1 MTESEDQ
8 QTPAERAANDLAY
21 VREAI
26 EYQRRIVGQHLPPS
40 MAALVALYL
49 LVAVG
54 SRYYLDDPLGDM
66 VGKYSTLI
74 MIFIYVTFEHFNKRK
89 KAAQCDSRRISA
101 RALRKMIL
109 PALGMFASILV
120 LVLAR
125 SELGL
130 IGDPFRVAGLL
141 VVGVTML
148 NIGANS
154 TATATALGLGML
166 GGALAIVYGQYMLL
180 GASLAGAI
188 LIGSWIDHKRARALD
203 A

>member
-1 MTESEDQ
+1 MTK
-8 QTPAERAANDLAY
+8 TPEEAHEDLAY

-49 LVAVG
+49 LIAVG
-54 SRYYLDDPLGDM
+54 SRYYLDDPMGDM
-66 VGKYSTLI
+66 VGTYSTFT
-74 MIFIYVTFEHFNKRK
+74 MIFLYVAFEYFNRRK
-89 KAAQCDSRRISA
+89 KAAQCKSRRISA
-101 RALRKMIL
+101 RALRKIIL
-109 PALGMFASILV
+109 PMLSMFAGILV
-120 LVLAR
+120 LFLAR

-148 NIGANS
+148 NIGVNG
-154 TATATALGLGML
+154 TATATALGLGIL
-166 GGALAIVYGQYMLL
+166 LGALAIVYGQYMLL
-180 GASLAGAI
+180 GAFLAGAI
-188 LIGSWIDHKRARALD
+188 LIGSWVDHKRARALD